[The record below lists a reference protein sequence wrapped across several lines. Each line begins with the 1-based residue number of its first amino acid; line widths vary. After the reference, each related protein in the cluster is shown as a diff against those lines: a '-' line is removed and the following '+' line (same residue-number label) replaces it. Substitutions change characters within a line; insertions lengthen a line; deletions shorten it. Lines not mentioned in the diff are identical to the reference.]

1 MAIKYTIIK
10 KDRYLLITASGK
22 DDNLEEVE
30 SYGMAVIQ
38 AAIENRV
45 THILCDERQLEYALG
60 TFDIFESARFIAE
73 HVPSLA
79 KTAIVSGS
87 NESQDVAFWET
98 VAVNRGLHVKMFK
111 DFDSAE
117 TWLLAQ

>member
-1 MAIKYTIIK
+1 MAITYTISK

-22 DDNLEEVE
+22 DDSLEEVE

-38 AAIENRV
+38 AALINKA
-45 THILCDERQLEYALG
+45 THVLCDERQLEYALG
-60 TFDIFESARFIAE
+60 TFDIFESARFIAQ

-79 KTAIVSGS
+79 KTAIVSGT

-98 VAVNRGLHVKMFK
+98 VAVNRGLHVKMFQDIDK
-111 DFDSAE
+111 AE
-117 TWLLAQ
+117 AWLLG

>member
-1 MAIKYTIIK
+1 MAINFTITI

-22 DDNLEEVE
+22 DESLEEVE

-38 AAIENRV
+38 AAIDNRV

-73 HVPSLA
+73 HVPRLA
-79 KTAIVSGS
+79 KTAIVTGA
-87 NESQDVAFWET
+87 NEIQDVAFWET
-98 VAVNRGLHVKMFK
+98 VAVNRGLHVKMFQNM
-111 DFDSAE
+111 DEAE
-117 TWLLAQ
+117 AWLLS